1 MSQLPTW
8 ISTKIVKLLGELY
21 QELLIQQPYGMLTFS
36 TFGLNVQDNDGQE
49 THISLLDL
57 IGQPGFIEDIKANH
71 TYLLE
76 TQPPIE
82 PIELSI
88 NPVNTSTE
96 PNFDWLNDYFILPSQ
111 EDEFKNIIEEIKE
124 TEFVNSDSSQ
134 EPKEKL
140 EPIVVIPEQ
149 RDITLEKD
157 WPTKLEEAVLEI
169 YNQPLINN
177 KKMVQYYKLGYII
190 SIQPRKYRK
199 NFHEI
204 KRGIDDTLGKRVY
217 EKPYNIAQKVFD
229 IYQSEEEALINKFDF
244 TPSKLFH
251 LKREEIYKII
261 T

>member
-8 ISTKIVKLLGELY
+8 ISARIIKLLGELY
-21 QELLIQQPYGMLTFS
+21 QELLTQQPYGIINFS
-36 TFGLNVQDNDGQE
+36 TFGLVIQNNEGQE
-49 THISLLDL
+49 STFTLLDL
-57 IGQPGFIEDIKANH
+57 ITQPGFIEDIEANN

-82 PIELSI
+82 PIELSFDPI
-88 NPVNTSTE
+88 ETSIE
-96 PNFDWLNDYFILPSQ
+96 SNFDWLNDFFVVPSQ
-111 EDEFKNIIEEIKE
+111 EDEFKNIIEEIKD

-134 EPKEKL
+134 EPEEKL
-140 EPIVVIPEQ
+140 EPIIIIPEQ
-149 RDITLEKD
+149 TNITSEKD
-157 WPTKLEEAVLEI
+157 WPTKLEEAVLKI

-177 KKMVQYYKLGYII
+177 EKIVQYYKLGYII

-199 NFHEI
+199 NIHEI

-229 IYQSEEEALINKFDF
+229 IYQSEEEALANKFEF

-251 LKREEIYKII
+251 LKREEIFKII
-261 T
+261 A